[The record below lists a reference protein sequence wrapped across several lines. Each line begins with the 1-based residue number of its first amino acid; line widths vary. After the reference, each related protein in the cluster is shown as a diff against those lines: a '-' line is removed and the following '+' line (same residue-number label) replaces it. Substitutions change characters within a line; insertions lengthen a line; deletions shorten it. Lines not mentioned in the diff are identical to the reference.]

1 MLGRIHTI
9 WLCQVLIGSL
19 SLGKDGDINFDFFF
33 LNHCC
38 PIFKVNIFIIEN
50 ICMIFTELKGKYMH
64 NILTCIDDLRC
75 NREMKTA
82 CHQIQLQIHR
92 IQKSNIDEI
101 LWISSRNSMTPF
113 ELKHFKEIERKKS
126 LMFVF
131 SQYIYVQVFE
141 KTSWHSSWFSLH
153 VGSRTAQ
160 IWPVICCLWFLHPR

>member
-1 MLGRIHTI
+1 MPSFDWITLTWQRWWYQF
-9 WLCQVLIGSL
+9 WL
-19 SLGKDGDINFDFFF
+19 FFF
-33 LNHCC
+33 KSLLPNFQSQH
-38 PIFKVNIFIIEN
+38 FYNW
-50 ICMIFTELKGKYMH
+50 KYMYDFHWTEREFKYIH
-64 NILTCIDDLRC
+64 NTPTCIDDLRC

-92 IQKSNIDEI
+92 IQKSNIGEI